1 MNFALLYHG
10 GWCSSCISARMTASK
25 KPANIPAK
33 WPTKSTFG
41 EMVDIMMQ
49 LVHLSEL
56 SEWQKRNADRKKHI
70 KNTLNS
76 LAKINSDTILIP
88 WFYTCNTGRESLKR
102 TYLQQYSSVLPTR
115 FWRLQIPSPT
125 FRFNSHQLELGTW
138 KRTIRRSWIDSHP
151 TSVG

>member
-49 LVHLSEL
+49 LVHLSFVGVTKKEMRT
-56 SEWQKRNADRKKHI
+56 EKRI

-76 LAKINSDTILIP
+76 LANINSDTILIP
-88 WFYTCNTGRESLKR
+88 LFYTCNTGRESLKR

-115 FWRLQIPSPT
+115 FWRLQIPFPT